1 MSWPAPAFMSS
12 LPLDCEETA
21 FLSCAAARER
31 IMARPA
37 VVSGLKRVIFSPLY
51 VPVVGSEPM
60 KVGVITTW
68 SPRTK

>member
-1 MSWPAPAFMSS
+1 MSS
-12 LPLDCEETA
+12 LPFDCAETA
-21 FLSCAAARER
+21 LARWAVVRER

-37 VVSGLKRVIFSPLY
+37 VVSGRKRVIFSPLY